1 MLESFETTFTHH
13 TALANAIRLHY
24 SLGDRLIDMMQQVA
38 EDVRS
43 DAVDRC
49 GHFIPA

>member
-13 TALANAIRLHY
+13 TALVNGIRLHY
-24 SLGDRLIDMMQQVA
+24 SLGDRLIGMMQQVA
-38 EDVRS
+38 EDVLR
-43 DAVDRC
+43 DAVDRG